1 MAKATS
7 KKQNNRAD
15 PLSKKG
21 KKDAS
26 KADVKASES
35 SQDPKSS
42 HLCKRGLPHVF
53 EQSTCSHMRSSHVYI
68 PHPTGQ
74 TTTNSLLRSM

>member
-26 KADVKASES
+26 KKDAKEAES
-35 SQDPKSS
+35 SKDPKSS
-42 HLCKRGLPHVF
+42 HLCKYDLPH
-53 EQSTCSHMRSSHVYI
+53 RR
-68 PHPTGQ
+68 TGLQ
-74 TTTNSLLRSM
+74 PFPPYAGIEYT

>member
-21 KKDAS
+21 KKGKKGVS
-26 KADVKASES
+26 KKEGKEAES
-35 SQDPKSS
+35 SKDPKSS
-42 HLCKRGLPHVF
+42 HLCKFGLSCRRTGL
-53 EQSTCSHMRSSHVYI
+53 QS
-68 PHPTGQ
+68 
-74 TTTNSLLRSM
+74 SLPYAGIGYM